1 MTPPMRSDDATTR
14 EGVQIPEGAHVVI
27 QVPPMPESELVK
39 HLQDMYVQVQRDL
52 SRYRV
57 DAMNEA
63 QRRRAAEDERDD
75 LEREATTLAAEV
87 ERVKGENAELRAAMA
102 LFGVEKCKPCGGTG
116 VQESLDDDHA
126 YDPCDRC
133 GGDQWTTYLE
143 EDVKALHSLRKI
155 LTQGEEVLCRHCQE
169 QVAKLQAQEAE

>member
-87 ERVKGENAELRAAMA
+87 ERVKGAVRWALGEGDSDFGASLGDRAPGDGKLPRIGRYWWRAELRKRA
-102 LFGVEKCKPCGGTG
+102 G
-116 VQESLDDDHA
+116 LDA
-126 YDPCDRC
+126 PR
-133 GGDQWTTYLE
+133 
-143 EDVKALHSLRKI
+143 
-155 LTQGEEVLCRHCQE
+155 GEM
-169 QVAKLQAQEAE
+169 